1 MPMLRL
7 ADIGI
12 HYVLDGHPGQ
22 PVVVLLNGI
31 TMTTRCWEEQ
41 VSGLASRF

>member
-31 TMTTRCWEEQ
+31 TMTTRCWRPTARS
-41 VSGLASRF
+41 VLATA